1 MKSASLSIIVRTLL
15 LVATALL
22 FCWLLVTQKGV
33 DLVILSLSAVV
44 LQTYLLIRYVSRTN
58 RKLNFFF
65 QALLNE
71 DAGFTLPTNAN
82 SATERDLNK
91 TLNSLSAKM
100 ETILMK
106 AKEQELQFR
115 AVVEQA
121 TSGLLAFDEKGFILI
136 SNSAA
141 QNLLQSPV
149 LTHLSQLDRKNHQLY
164 SLISTIKHDERK
176 TIAISEPTRQRVLS
190 IKATILR
197 LQNANLTL
205 LSIADIKPELDA
217 RETDSWI
224 KLTRVLSHEIMNG
237 IAPITSAAKTLS
249 GYFHKGGDPVTPEAI
264 TPQIVKNT
272 IRGLDVIA
280 EQGEG
285 LSRFVDHY
293 RKFARIPQPKVQ
305 PTVVAALFDR
315 IKVLSAESVAS
326 AGIRFTVEEPP
337 ANATITFDEQ
347 LTAQAIINLIAN
359 ATDACMGMDR
369 GTITLRYNNSNLGRP
384 TIEVED
390 NGNGISKEIA
400 EEIFVPFFTTKAGG
414 SGIGLSIVRQ
424 IMHLH
429 GGEVTAQSIV
439 GTGTTF
445 RLTF

>member
-1 MKSASLSIIVRTLL
+1 MKSTSLSIIARTTLL
-15 LVATALL
+15 TATSLL
-22 FCWLLVTQKGV
+22 FCWLMVTQKGV
-33 DLVILSLSAVV
+33 DLVVISLVAMV
-44 LQTYLLIRYVSRTN
+44 LQTYLLIRYVGRTN

-71 DAGFTLPTNAN
+71 DVGFTLTTKAN
-82 SATERDLNK
+82 SATERELNK
-91 TLNSLSAKM
+91 TLNSLNTKM
-100 ETILMK
+100 ETILMQ

-115 AVVEQA
+115 AVVEQS
-121 TSGLLAFDEKGFILI
+121 TSGLLAFDDKGFIII
-136 SNSAA
+136 SNTAA
-141 QNLLQSPV
+141 QTLLQCPV
-149 LTHLSQLDRKNHQLY
+149 LTHLSQLERKNHQLY
-164 SLISTIKHDERK
+164 TLISTISNNERK
-176 TIAISEPTRQRVLS
+176 TITLSEPNRQRVLS
-190 IKATILR
+190 IKATILQ
-197 LQNANLTL
+197 LKTANLTL
-205 LSIADIKPELDA
+205 LSITDIKPELDA

-249 GYFHKGGDPVTPEAI
+249 GYFQKNGDVILPETI
-264 TPQIVKNT
+264 TSQTVKNT
-272 IRGLDVIA
+272 VRGLDVIV

-285 LSRFVDHY
+285 LSRFVEHY

-305 PTVVAALFDR
+305 PTSVGALFDR
-315 IKVLSAESVAS
+315 IKVLTAESAAS
-326 AGIRFTVEEPP
+326 AGIQFNVEEPP
-337 ANATITFDEQ
+337 ADETITLDEQ
-347 LTAQAIINLIAN
+347 LTAQALINLIAN
-359 ATDACMGMDR
+359 ATDACAGIES
-369 GTITLRYNNSNLGRP
+369 GVVTLRFVRHNSQRP

-390 NGNGISKEIA
+390 NGKGISKEIA

>member
-1 MKSASLSIIVRTLL
+1 MKNSSLSIIARTLL
-15 LVATALL
+15 LTATALL
-22 FCWLLVTQKGV
+22 ACWLLVTHKGL
-33 DLVILSLSAVV
+33 DLVTISAAALV

-71 DAGFTLPTNAN
+71 DAGFTLPTRVN
-82 SATERDLNK
+82 SATEKELNR

-100 ETILMK
+100 ETMLMK

-141 QNLLQSPV
+141 QNLLQCPI
-149 LTHLSQLDRKNHQLY
+149 LTHLSQIERKNESLH
-164 SLISTIKHDERK
+164 SLISTIKHGERK
-176 TIAISEPTRQRVLS
+176 TITVSEPTRQRVLS

-197 LQNANLTL
+197 LQSANLTL

-249 GYFHKGGDPVTPEAI
+249 GYYHKNGQTIAADTI
-264 TPQIVKNT
+264 TPQMVTNT
-272 IRGLDVIA
+272 VRGLDVIG

-285 LSRFVDHY
+285 LLRFVEHY
-293 RKFARIPQPKVQ
+293 RKFSRIPQPKIQ
-305 PTVVAALFDR
+305 STSAAALFDK
-315 IKVLSAESVAS
+315 IKILTADSMGS
-326 AGIRFTVEEPP
+326 AGVKLVVEEPP
-337 ANATITFDEQ
+337 VDAMVALDEQLVAQALINLIGNANDACKDVENATI
-347 LTAQAIINLIAN
+347 N
-359 ATDACMGMDR
+359 
-369 GTITLRYNNSNLGRP
+369 LRYSLHSMGRP

-390 NGNGISKEIA
+390 NGRGISQEVA
-400 EEIFVPFFTTKAGG
+400 AEIFVPFFTTKAGG

-429 GGEVTAQSIV
+429 GGEVTAESVV
-439 GTGTTF
+439 GVRTVF